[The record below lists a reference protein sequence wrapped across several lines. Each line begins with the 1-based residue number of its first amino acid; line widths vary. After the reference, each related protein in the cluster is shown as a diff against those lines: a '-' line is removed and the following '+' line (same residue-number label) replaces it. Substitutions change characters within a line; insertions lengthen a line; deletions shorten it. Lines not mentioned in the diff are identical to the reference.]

1 MSNEH
6 TVKSY
11 EEELRYLIDSVIKM
25 GSLTESQLVD
35 SMDAVI
41 KVDKDSIDKI
51 IKSDD
56 EINKFRSK
64 IDTQIMTLLVKR
76 APMAIDLRET
86 ISSLKISQDLERIG
100 DLSKSNAK
108 KVKPL
113 PLDLPE
119 ELLGNLKRLGD
130 LVIKQLNDVLDSYV
144 NKNYDK
150 AKEVWEKDEQ
160 VDDLTYIAME
170 SVIDFLSKEA
180 DLKEKLFSNKMN
192 GKIFI
197 IEDEPSIIQLV
208 QHNLEK
214 NGFIVSSSVN
224 GNDGLKELKK
234 FQPDLLLLDWMLPDL
249 SGIEICKNIRKD
261 NSIKNLPVIMLT
273 AKGEEEDKIKGLD
286 SGVDD
291 YLTKPFSFNELMARI
306 KAVLRRSNPNTVSDN
321 LEFEDLVLDRIEKR
335 VYRDKKEIQLGPTE
349 FRLLEFSLV
358 NPKRVYSRDQILEN
372 VWPNNINVE
381 SRTID
386 VHIRRLRKSINI
398 QNKKELIR
406 TVRSS
411 GYSLI

>member
-1 MSNEH
+1 
-6 TVKSY
+6 
-11 EEELRYLIDSVIKM
+11 
-25 GSLTESQLVD
+25 
-35 SMDAVI
+35 
-41 KVDKDSIDKI
+41 
-51 IKSDD
+51 
-56 EINKFRSK
+56 
-64 IDTQIMTLLVKR
+64 
-76 APMAIDLRET
+76 
-86 ISSLKISQDLERIG
+86 
-100 DLSKSNAK
+100 
-108 KVKPL
+108 
-113 PLDLPE
+113 
-119 ELLGNLKRLGD
+119 
-130 LVIKQLNDVLDSYV
+130 
-144 NKNYDK
+144 
-150 AKEVWEKDEQ
+150 
-160 VDDLTYIAME
+160 
-170 SVIDFLSKEA
+170 
-180 DLKEKLFSNKMN
+180 MN

-214 NGFIVSSSVN
+214 NGFIVLSSVN
-224 GNDGLKELKK
+224 GNDGLRELKK

-249 SGIEICKNIRKD
+249 SGIDICKNIRKD
-261 NSIKNLPVIMLT
+261 NSFKDLPIIMLT

-286 SGVDD
+286 SGIDD

-349 FRLLEFSLV
+349 FRLLEFFLV

>member
-1 MSNEH
+1 
-6 TVKSY
+6 
-11 EEELRYLIDSVIKM
+11 
-25 GSLTESQLVD
+25 
-35 SMDAVI
+35 
-41 KVDKDSIDKI
+41 
-51 IKSDD
+51 
-56 EINKFRSK
+56 
-64 IDTQIMTLLVKR
+64 
-76 APMAIDLRET
+76 
-86 ISSLKISQDLERIG
+86 
-100 DLSKSNAK
+100 
-108 KVKPL
+108 
-113 PLDLPE
+113 
-119 ELLGNLKRLGD
+119 
-130 LVIKQLNDVLDSYV
+130 
-144 NKNYDK
+144 
-150 AKEVWEKDEQ
+150 
-160 VDDLTYIAME
+160 
-170 SVIDFLSKEA
+170 
-180 DLKEKLFSNKMN
+180 MN

-214 NGFIVSSSVN
+214 NGFIVSSSLN

-261 NSIKNLPVIMLT
+261 NSFKNLPVIMLT

-321 LEFEDLVLDRIEKR
+321 LKFDDLMLDRIEKR
-335 VYRDKKEIQLGPTE
+335 VFRDGHEIKLGPTE
-349 FRLLEFSLV
+349 FRLLDFFLT
-358 NPKRVYSRDQILEN
+358 NPKRVYSRDQILES
-372 VWPNNINVE
+372 VWPNNVNVE

-386 VHIRRLRKSINI
+386 VHIRRLRQSVNLK
-398 QNKKELIR
+398 NKKELIR

>member
-1 MSNEH
+1 
-6 TVKSY
+6 
-11 EEELRYLIDSVIKM
+11 
-25 GSLTESQLVD
+25 
-35 SMDAVI
+35 
-41 KVDKDSIDKI
+41 
-51 IKSDD
+51 
-56 EINKFRSK
+56 
-64 IDTQIMTLLVKR
+64 
-76 APMAIDLRET
+76 
-86 ISSLKISQDLERIG
+86 
-100 DLSKSNAK
+100 
-108 KVKPL
+108 
-113 PLDLPE
+113 
-119 ELLGNLKRLGD
+119 
-130 LVIKQLNDVLDSYV
+130 
-144 NKNYDK
+144 
-150 AKEVWEKDEQ
+150 
-160 VDDLTYIAME
+160 
-170 SVIDFLSKEA
+170 
-180 DLKEKLFSNKMN
+180 MN

-214 NGFIVSSSVN
+214 NGFIISSSLN

-261 NSIKNLPVIMLT
+261 NSFKNLPVIMLT

-306 KAVLRRSNPNTVSDN
+306 KAVLRRSKPNTVSDN

-349 FRLLEFSLV
+349 FRLLEFFLV

>member
-1 MSNEH
+1 
-6 TVKSY
+6 
-11 EEELRYLIDSVIKM
+11 
-25 GSLTESQLVD
+25 
-35 SMDAVI
+35 
-41 KVDKDSIDKI
+41 
-51 IKSDD
+51 
-56 EINKFRSK
+56 
-64 IDTQIMTLLVKR
+64 
-76 APMAIDLRET
+76 
-86 ISSLKISQDLERIG
+86 
-100 DLSKSNAK
+100 
-108 KVKPL
+108 
-113 PLDLPE
+113 
-119 ELLGNLKRLGD
+119 
-130 LVIKQLNDVLDSYV
+130 
-144 NKNYDK
+144 
-150 AKEVWEKDEQ
+150 
-160 VDDLTYIAME
+160 
-170 SVIDFLSKEA
+170 
-180 DLKEKLFSNKMN
+180 MN

-214 NGFIVSSSVN
+214 NGFLVSSSLN

-261 NSIKNLPVIMLT
+261 NSFKNLPVIMLT

-321 LEFEDLVLDRIEKR
+321 LKFDDLMLDRIEKR
-335 VYRDKKEIQLGPTE
+335 VFRDGQEIKLGPTE
-349 FRLLEFSLV
+349 FRLLEFFLT
-358 NPKRVYSRDQILEN
+358 NPKRVYSRDQILES
-372 VWPNNINVE
+372 VWPNNVNVE

-386 VHIRRLRKSINI
+386 VHIRRLRQSVNI
-398 QNKKELIR
+398 KNKKELIR

>member
-1 MSNEH
+1 
-6 TVKSY
+6 
-11 EEELRYLIDSVIKM
+11 
-25 GSLTESQLVD
+25 
-35 SMDAVI
+35 
-41 KVDKDSIDKI
+41 
-51 IKSDD
+51 
-56 EINKFRSK
+56 
-64 IDTQIMTLLVKR
+64 
-76 APMAIDLRET
+76 
-86 ISSLKISQDLERIG
+86 
-100 DLSKSNAK
+100 
-108 KVKPL
+108 
-113 PLDLPE
+113 
-119 ELLGNLKRLGD
+119 
-130 LVIKQLNDVLDSYV
+130 
-144 NKNYDK
+144 
-150 AKEVWEKDEQ
+150 
-160 VDDLTYIAME
+160 
-170 SVIDFLSKEA
+170 
-180 DLKEKLFSNKMN
+180 
-192 GKIFI
+192 
-197 IEDEPSIIQLV
+197 
-208 QHNLEK
+208 
-214 NGFIVSSSVN
+214 
-224 GNDGLKELKK
+224 
-234 FQPDLLLLDWMLPDL
+234 MLPDL
-249 SGIEICKNIRKD
+249 SGIEICKYIRKD

-349 FRLLEFSLV
+349 FRLLEFFLV